1 MRALALVLLC
11 ANLAAF
17 AWWQGWL
24 DRWYAP
30 QRDPGR
36 VAAQVAPQKLRVVP
50 LERLPRAA
58 TAGAEPCREP
68 GAPEAAGRD
77 LPPCQAAEAPQGATR

>member
-1 MRALALVLLC
+1 MRTLALVLLC
-11 ANLAAF
+11 ANLVAF

-36 VAAQVAPQKLRVVP
+36 VAAQVAPDRLQVVP
-50 LERLPRAA
+50 LERLLRASQ
-58 TAGAEPCREP
+58 AESAPCREP
-68 GAPEAAGRD
+68 GAPEVPGRD
-77 LPPCQAAEAPQGATR
+77 LPPCEPAEGSQGATK